1 MKKDYTK
8 FSESSNKKEEI
19 TTEPIL
25 NEEISDKT
33 TEPIIDDTTE
43 ETKETA
49 VSIQNNDI
57 KSEQNDVDEVVN
69 NDDTAE
75 DTPLLIANVTG
86 CEKLNVRKGPS
97 KDAEILSIIDE
108 DTFVMVDIQNSV
120 EDFYKVIVDC
130 NNIMIEGYCMKQFIN
145 IK

>member
-1 MKKDYTK
+1 M
-8 FSESSNKKEEI
+8 
-19 TTEPIL
+19 
-25 NEEISDKT
+25 
-33 TEPIIDDTTE
+33 
-43 ETKETA
+43 KETA

-108 DTFVMVDIQNSV
+108 DAFVMVDIQNSV